1 MPEIVAH
8 LLCKPLIDC
17 HTVDKRSIV
26 GSYKCTTCAMH
37 LCKFPCCIA
46 IRGKISF
53 TFYISRIRA
62 LPYQCILIKPIFQ
75 NQQRSLFCMSNKGR
89 NRIHAAC
96 IHLCA
101 FGRGLSLVIF
111 LLSQQCAA
119 QCAIGVHLLICIPQA
134 LQTSIECGIYFISKY
149 FRIHKPRNLHNIS
162 QEWNDQNA
170 FRNILYTTVILNEHV
185 HRRSEKH
192 FKSSVVENQ

>member
-1 MPEIVAH
+1 
-8 LLCKPLIDC
+8 
-17 HTVDKRSIV
+17 
-26 GSYKCTTCAMH
+26 
-37 LCKFPCCIA
+37 
-46 IRGKISF
+46 
-53 TFYISRIRA
+53 
-62 LPYQCILIKPIFQ
+62 
-75 NQQRSLFCMSNKGR
+75 MSNKGR
-89 NRIHAAC
+89 NRVHAAC

-149 FRIHKPRNLHNIS
+149 FRIHKPRNLHNVS

-185 HRRSEKH
+185 HRHSEKALQVFCRREPIVNPILGSH
-192 FKSSVVENQ
+192 QLFKFNLTHLLPLKLRFPTGNFIEWNIQPRLKFTVYQRWQFIKRVLLNGNKPCIRADAFGALIY